1 MCKMKYR
8 SAMLYL
14 ALILLQKTIKTTSYV
29 DKSKIFLHN
38 VLRGGICANIM
49 EYVKCKGELR
59 MFRVKQTEEMI
70 NKTFRLPS
78 TLLDELAKVAE
89 HEKRYR

>member
-38 VLRGGICANIM
+38 VLRGGHMC
-49 EYVKCKGELR
+49 
-59 MFRVKQTEEMI
+59 
-70 NKTFRLPS
+70 
-78 TLLDELAKVAE
+78 
-89 HEKRYR
+89 